1 MKEISPIN
9 FFKIYQRKKIKVID
23 VRDVK
28 AFDEYHIRGSQNIP
42 LTLLCEKSYLFLNK
56 NYIYYII
63 CKNGSLSKQAT
74 IILEQLGYNV
84 INVMGGLDSWIGSYQ
99 ISY

>member
-9 FFKIYQRKKIKVID
+9 FFKIYQRKKIKIID

-28 AFDEYHIRGSQNIP
+28 EFENYHINGSLNIP
-42 LTLLCEKSYLFLNK
+42 LSLLCEKHYLFLNK

-63 CKNGSLSKQAT
+63 CKNGNLSKKAT
-74 IILEQLGYNV
+74 ITLEHNGYNV
-84 INVMGGLDSWIGSYQ
+84 INVIGGLDAWIGAYH

>member
-28 AFDEYHIRGSQNIP
+28 DYDLYHIKGSLNIP
-42 LTLLCEKSYLFLNK
+42 LSLLCDKPYLFLNK
-56 NYIYYII
+56 KYVYYII
-63 CKNGSLSKQAT
+63 CKNGSLSKLAT
-74 IILEQLGYNV
+74 VSLENSGYNV
-84 INVMGGLDSWIGSYQ
+84 INVMGGLDSWVGSYQ
-99 ISY
+99 VPY

>member
-9 FFKIYQRKKIKVID
+9 FFKVYQRKKVKIID

-28 AFDEYHIRGSQNIP
+28 DFEKYHINGALNIP
-42 LTLLCEKSYLFLNK
+42 LSLLCDKHYLFLNR

-63 CKNGSLSKQAT
+63 CKNGTLSKKAT
-74 IILEQLGYNV
+74 ITLEQNGYNV
-84 INVMGGLDSWIGSYQ
+84 INVIGGLDAWIGAYN